1 MCTLNPITYTV
12 FMKTSRVIQ
21 CSRIFPLIVV
31 LMLQVFGGSIS
42 AEAATKKYSTIQDL
56 QKAFI
61 KAGGDCK
68 KGKLRGFRHAESG
81 ISCPDGYTNLLKFKD
96 RATAVRWAQASSALC
111 NNMTS
116 CSGGTLVGDNW
127 AIVTQAPEIF
137 KVALG
142 GTILK

>member
-1 MCTLNPITYTV
+1 
-12 FMKTSRVIQ
+12 MKTSRVMQ

-42 AEAATKKYSTIQDL
+42 AEAATKKPKKYSTIQDL

-68 KGKLRGFRHAESG
+68 KGKPRGVYLAESG
-81 ISCPDGYTNLLKFKD
+81 IDCGDGYTNLIKFKNH
-96 RATAVRWAQASSALC
+96 AAALHWAQAASSLC
-111 NNMTS
+111 NNMVS
-116 CSGGTLVGDNW
+116 CSGGNLVGDNW
-127 AIVTQAPEIF
+127 AVVTQAPELF
-137 KVALG
+137 KGALG